1 MEFLEYVTD
10 VLIRTQHYVD
20 GTREEASA
28 RYRSLILQ
36 CFMERSRSS

>member
-28 RYRSLILQ
+28 RYRSFNTTVF
-36 CFMERSRSS
+36 CGA